1 MADGRIAE
9 HGTHAEL
16 VQQDGLYRR
25 FTAIREQADVLLCG
39 HTHIPYYDDFGSL
52 QLLNPGSIGYG
63 HTYGVITIQ
72 RGTAV
77 CCVKTLE

>member
-1 MADGRIAE
+1 M
-9 HGTHAEL
+9 
-16 VQQDGLYRR
+16 
-25 FTAIREQADVLLCG
+25 LLCG